1 LAIANP
7 CTQGDFSFANFCAG
21 LPRKDLD
28 SAWSHLRAHV
38 EREFGTLHAAV
49 AQASRDD
56 DEDDDED
63 GDEGGRRVSED
74 ELCQAVSV
82 IETVSKWAREA
93 LESDKKAVASDEM
106 LTALQLLH
114 GAPGSLCDPL
124 WGLTVDHFRFVRKF
138 DPPCDIKPTCM
149 SPHVSD
155 T

>member
-1 LAIANP
+1 MHFANH

-28 SAWSHLRAHV
+28 SAWSHLRAHI

-49 AQASRDD
+49 AQASRD
-56 DEDDDED
+56 EDDED
-63 GDEGGRRVSED
+63 GDGDEHEGGRRVSED

-114 GAPGSLCDPL
+114 GARG
-124 WGLTVDHFRFVRKF
+124 R
-138 DPPCDIKPTCM
+138 
-149 SPHVSD
+149 
-155 T
+155 